1 MRMEKRK
8 QLDLS
13 WWKYIRGAVV
23 SLVIIINQGNPTESQ
38 LMRMKEWNNLLQL
51 IKMNDREQFDQSLW
65 EWRCWPAG
73 LELMTMSE
81 KRVCHSWWEWMSG
94 NIWSHLRKMNESKA
108 DENEWER
115 RTVCYSWWEWMREKN
130 SLLQLMRKNEREEQ
144 FVTADEKEWERRTV
158 CYSWWER
165 MREKNSLLQL
175 MRMNEW
181 EHGS

>member
-1 MRMEKRK
+1 MVWTRGLNWTVDWVTRKWTSVDHSWKAWRNIINHSWSEWINTGTGGWQLMRMEKRK

-51 IKMNDREQFDQSLW
+51 IKMNDREQFDQSWW

-115 RTVCYSWWEWMREKN
+115 RTVCYSWWEWMSGSMDH
-130 SLLQLMRKNEREEQ
+130 SL
-144 FVTADEKEWERRTV
+144 
-158 CYSWWER
+158 
-165 MREKNSLLQL
+165 
-175 MRMNEW
+175 
-181 EHGS
+181 